1 MAPTPSTRAAQPR
14 RPRLEVRRGPQLR
27 ADERVQLERAGLWGL
42 APVESWSATG
52 SSRDNGY
59 ATHGLFRFFGKFPPP
74 LAAHLIAAHSRPGE
88 LVCDPM
94 CGSGTTGVECLL
106 AGRRCQLQDVNP
118 LSLLLS
124 RVKTRRL
131 GQRATRAALARI
143 EQRYAPRRASAAPV
157 GLRRPEHWFT
167 PAGLRSLAGLQ
178 AAIEAER
185 PGAVRDL
192 FRAALAASVRTVSRA
207 TTQQG
212 RLFLDAGSARDEAW
226 PTFERRARRAIE
238 AVAALPAAAAPLRV
252 AARDLRA
259 PQPAAVIGRAA
270 LVIAHPPYFNAYRY
284 SRINALELA
293 WLGIEP
299 AAVRPAEV
307 REFFKVG
314 KPEKLAFYLEDMAR
328 ALEQAARLLR
338 PGGLLAVMIG
348 DAVLRGEQLPVVRP
362 LLQRLGSGLRLER
375 LALRRPRHAEASWVA
390 SQRRGAGRLG
400 VALCDYVL
408 LLRREA

>member
-1 MAPTPSTRAAQPR
+1 LTPTPSTRAAAARQ
-14 RPRLEVRRGPQLR
+14 PRLEVRRGPRLR
-27 ADERVQLERAGLWGL
+27 AEEREQLERAGLWGL

-74 LAAHLIAAHSRPGE
+74 LAAHLIAAHTRPGE
-88 LVCDPM
+88 RVCDPM

-106 AGRRCQLQDVNP
+106 AGRRCSLGDVNP
-118 LSLLLS
+118 LSLLLA

-131 GQRATRAALARI
+131 GRRSTLAALERI
-143 EQRYAPRRASAAPV
+143 RNRYAARRGGPGPV

-167 PAGLRSLAGLQ
+167 PAGLRSLGGLR
-178 AAIEAER
+178 AAVEAER
-185 PGAVRDL
+185 PGAVREL

-212 RLFLDAGSARDEAW
+212 RLFLDAASARDEAW

-238 AVAALPAAAAPLRV
+238 AVAALPAGAAPVRV
-252 AARDLRA
+252 AARDLRQ
-259 PQPAAVIGRAA
+259 PPAARDRGRAA

-314 KPEKLAFYLEDMAR
+314 KPEKLAFYLEDMAQ

-362 LLQRLGSGLRLER
+362 LLQRLGPGLHLER

-400 VALCDYVL
+400 VALCEYVL